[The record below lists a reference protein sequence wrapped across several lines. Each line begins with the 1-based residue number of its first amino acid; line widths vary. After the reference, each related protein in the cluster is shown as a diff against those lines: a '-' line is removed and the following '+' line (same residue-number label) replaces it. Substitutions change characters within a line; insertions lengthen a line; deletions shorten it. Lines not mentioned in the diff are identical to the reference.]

1 MKNRLIQLAGA
12 LALLAVLGKFYA
24 VPAIAQIKAAL
35 VKNVDEKGRSP
46 YQQSGFVQCTASSG
60 FCDLVFPPVPAGKR
74 LVAEHISANVFAPNG
89 VNAMFLVVGG
99 NTSFDLPTHTASLS
113 SLYSMNEVV
122 LGFYEA
128 GQTPLFRLAT
138 SVPDP
143 SAAASV
149 TLTGYLIDL
158 GI

>member
-1 MKNRLIQLAGA
+1 
-12 LALLAVLGKFYA
+12 
-24 VPAIAQIKAAL
+24 
-35 VKNVDEKGRSP
+35 
-46 YQQSGFVQCTASSG
+46 
-60 FCDLVFPPVPAGKR
+60 
-74 LVAEHISANVFAPNG
+74 
-89 VNAMFLVVGG
+89 MFLVVGG